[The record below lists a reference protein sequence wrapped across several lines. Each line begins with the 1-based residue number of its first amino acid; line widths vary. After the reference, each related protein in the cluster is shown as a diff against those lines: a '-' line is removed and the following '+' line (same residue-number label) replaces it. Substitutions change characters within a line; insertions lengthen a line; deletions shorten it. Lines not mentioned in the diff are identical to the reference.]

1 MSKQTDLEDRMW
13 SRGFDRRQRNINNKL
28 SKGTESDTDYA
39 KTMIKAGLLPFV
51 DAIQHFLNSAW
62 RGTPGVKATAAIKLQ
77 EFKDVHVIA
86 FITFKGVI
94 DGVSKT
100 KRPHK

>member
-39 KTMIKAGLLPFV
+39 KTMI
-51 DAIQHFLNSAW
+51 
-62 RGTPGVKATAAIKLQ
+62 
-77 EFKDVHVIA
+77 
-86 FITFKGVI
+86 
-94 DGVSKT
+94 
-100 KRPHK
+100 